1 MQPITLNLFV
11 LIGIALA
18 VMFFGYFFGLYEGR
32 GQGYKKR
39 KAEEHEE
46 KKDIPLSVSAP
57 VIKDDPG
64 LLRLKSENNQLR
76 LDMDGQR
83 VETTAPLA
91 PAQRKR
97 LIDLLTLIRPFLEGG
112 QPAQAAP
119 KPAPA
124 SQSKSPP
131 VPGPVPISPPVSSS
145 VPLTPADQAMFTN
158 LTQSNVE
165 PVPARITFGLSP
177 KKKPE
182 QPAAALNMVQQIDE
196 ILQLKLANTPL
207 AGQGI
212 KIQEAPSGGVMVM
225 VGLNK
230 YEGVG
235 DVPDTAIKAVLQ
247 AAVAEWEKKYT
258 PGL

>member
-18 VMFFGYFFGLYEGR
+18 VMFFGYFFGLSEGR

-39 KAEEHEE
+39 KAEE
-46 KKDIPLSVSAP
+46 KDMPLPVSVP

-64 LLRLKSENNQLR
+64 LLRLKSENNQLC

-83 VETTAPLA
+83 VDTSVPLA

-119 KPAPA
+119 KPAP
-124 SQSKSPP
+124 
-131 VPGPVPISPPVSSS
+131 VSPPVSTSA
-145 VPLTPADQAMFTN
+145 PLTPAEQAMFTN
-158 LTQSNVE
+158 LAQPKVE
-165 PVPARITFGLSP
+165 PVPARISLIP
-177 KKKPE
+177 KKKSE
-182 QPAAALNMVQQIDE
+182 RPAAALSMVQQIDE
-196 ILQLKLANTPL
+196 ILQLKLADTPL

-212 KIQEAPSGGVMVM
+212 KIQEAPGGGVMVM
-225 VGLNK
+225 VGLKK

-235 DVPDTAIKAVLQ
+235 DVPDPAIKAVLQ

>member
-1 MQPITLNLFV
+1 MQPISLNLFV
-11 LIGIALA
+11 LIGIVLA
-18 VMFFGYFFGLYEGR
+18 VMFFGYFFGLFEGR
-32 GQGYKKR
+32 GQGYKKG
-39 KAEEHEE
+39 KAEEQD
-46 KKDIPLSVSAP
+46 KPLPVSAP

-83 VETTAPLA
+83 VEPSAPLT

-97 LIDLLTLIRPFLEGG
+97 LIDLLTLIRPFLESG

-119 KPAPA
+119 KPAP
-124 SQSKSPP
+124 
-131 VPGPVPISPPVSSS
+131 VSPPVSPS
-145 VPLTPADQAMFTN
+145 VPKPAPVSPPVSPSTPPSPAEQALIAS
-158 LTQSNVE
+158 LTQPKVE

-177 KKKPE
+177 KKITE
-182 QPAAALNMVQQIDE
+182 QPAAAFSMVQQIDQ
-196 ILQLKLANTPL
+196 ILQLKLVNTPL
-207 AGQGI
+207 AGLGI
-212 KIQEAPSGGVMVM
+212 KIQESPGGGVMVM
-225 VGLNK
+225 VGLKK

-235 DVPDTAIKAVLQ
+235 DVPDPAIKAVLQ

>member
-18 VMFFGYFFGLYEGR
+18 VMFFGYFFGLFEGR

-39 KAEEHEE
+39 KEEE
-46 KKDIPLSVSAP
+46 KDRPLPVSVP
-57 VIKDDPG
+57 VVKDDPG

-83 VETTAPLA
+83 VDTSMPLA

-119 KPAPA
+119 KPV
-124 SQSKSPP
+124 P
-131 VPGPVPISPPVSSS
+131 VSPPVSPSA
-145 VPLTPADQAMFTN
+145 PLTPAEQVLITN
-158 LTQSNVE
+158 LNQPKVE
-165 PVPARITFGLSP
+165 PVPARISLIP
-177 KKKPE
+177 KKKSE
-182 QPAAALNMVQQIDE
+182 QPAAALSMVQQIDQ
-196 ILQLKLANTPL
+196 ILQLKLVDTPL

-212 KIQEAPSGGVMVM
+212 KIQEAPGGGVLVM
-225 VGLNK
+225 VGLKK

-235 DVPDTAIKAVLQ
+235 DVPDPAIKAVLQ

>member
-18 VMFFGYFFGLYEGR
+18 VMFFGYFFGLFEGR

-39 KAEEHEE
+39 KEEE
-46 KKDIPLSVSAP
+46 KDRPLPVSVP
-57 VIKDDPG
+57 VVKDDPG

-83 VETTAPLA
+83 VDTSMHLA

-119 KPAPA
+119 KPV
-124 SQSKSPP
+124 P
-131 VPGPVPISPPVSSS
+131 VSPPVSPSA
-145 VPLTPADQAMFTN
+145 PLTPAEQVLITN
-158 LTQSNVE
+158 LNQPKVE
-165 PVPARITFGLSP
+165 PVPARISLIP
-177 KKKPE
+177 KKKSE
-182 QPAAALNMVQQIDE
+182 QPAAALSMVQQIDQ
-196 ILQLKLANTPL
+196 ILQLKLVDTPL

-212 KIQEAPSGGVMVM
+212 KIQEAPGGGVLVM
-225 VGLNK
+225 VGLKK

-235 DVPDTAIKAVLQ
+235 DVPDPAIKAVLQ

>member
-83 VETTAPLA
+83 VDTTAPLA

-124 SQSKSPP
+124 S
-131 VPGPVPISPPVSSS
+131 PPVSSS
-145 VPLTPADQAMFTN
+145 APLTPADQAMFTN
-158 LTQSNVE
+158 LTQPKVE

-235 DVPDTAIKAVLQ
+235 DVPDPAIKTVLQ

>member
-18 VMFFGYFFGLYEGR
+18 VMFFGYFFGLSEGR

-39 KAEEHEE
+39 KAEEQD
-46 KKDIPLSVSAP
+46 KPLPGSTP

-83 VETTAPLA
+83 VDTSVPLA

-112 QPAQAAP
+112 QPAQTAP
-119 KPAPA
+119 KPAPV
-124 SQSKSPP
+124 SQ
-131 VPGPVPISPPVSSS
+131 PVSSS
-145 VPLTPADQAMFTN
+145 APLTPAEQAMFTN
-158 LTQSNVE
+158 PVPPKVE
-165 PVPARITFGLSP
+165 PVPARISLIP
-177 KKKPE
+177 KKKSE
-182 QPAAALNMVQQIDE
+182 QPAAALSMVQQIDE
-196 ILQLKLANTPL
+196 ILQLKLVDTPL

-212 KIQEAPSGGVMVM
+212 KIQEAPGGGVMVM
-225 VGLNK
+225 VGLKK

-235 DVPDTAIKAVLQ
+235 DVQDPAIKAVLQ

>member
-11 LIGIALA
+11 FIGIALA
-18 VMFFGYFFGLYEGR
+18 VMFFGYFFGLSEGR

-39 KAEEHEE
+39 KEEE
-46 KKDIPLSVSAP
+46 KDKPLPVSMP
-57 VIKDDPG
+57 VVKDDPG

-83 VETTAPLA
+83 VDTSVPLA

-119 KPAPA
+119 KPAP
-124 SQSKSPP
+124 
-131 VPGPVPISPPVSSS
+131 VSPPVSSS
-145 VPLTPADQAMFTN
+145 APLTPAEQAMFTN
-158 LTQSNVE
+158 LTQPKVE
-165 PVPARITFGLSP
+165 PVPARISFGFSP
-177 KKKPE
+177 KKITE
-182 QPAAALNMVQQIDE
+182 QPAAALSMVQQIDE
-196 ILQLKLANTPL
+196 ILQLKLVDTPL

-212 KIQEAPSGGVMVM
+212 RIQEAPGGGVMVM
-225 VGLNK
+225 VGLKK

-235 DVPDTAIKAVLQ
+235 DVPDPAIKAVLQ

>member
-11 LIGIALA
+11 FIGIALA
-18 VMFFGYFFGLYEGR
+18 VMFFGYFFGLSEGR

-39 KAEEHEE
+39 KAEEQD
-46 KKDIPLSVSAP
+46 KPLPVSAP
-57 VIKDDPG
+57 VIENDPG

-83 VETTAPLA
+83 VDTTVPLA

-112 QPAQAAP
+112 QPAQTAP
-119 KPAPA
+119 KPAPV
-124 SQSKSPP
+124 SPP
-131 VPGPVPISPPVSSS
+131 VYTSAPRPAPVSQPISSSA
-145 VPLTPADQAMFTN
+145 PLTPAEQAIITN
-158 LTQSNVE
+158 LTQPKVE
-165 PVPARITFGLSP
+165 PVPARISFGRSP
-177 KKKPE
+177 KKIQE
-182 QPAAALNMVQQIDE
+182 QPAAALSMVQQIDE
-196 ILQLKLANTPL
+196 ILQLKLVDTPL

-212 KIQEAPSGGVMVM
+212 KIQEAPGGGVMVM
-225 VGLNK
+225 VGLKK

-235 DVPDTAIKAVLQ
+235 DVPDPAIKAVLQ

>member
-18 VMFFGYFFGLYEGR
+18 VMFFGYFFGLSEGR
-32 GQGYKKR
+32 GQGYTKR
-39 KAEEHEE
+39 KAEEQD
-46 KKDIPLSVSAP
+46 KPLPVSMP
-57 VIKDDPG
+57 IIKDDPG

-83 VETTAPLA
+83 VDTTVPLM

-119 KPAPA
+119 KPFDQTQGRPAP
-124 SQSKSPP
+124 
-131 VPGPVPISPPVSSS
+131 VSPPVSSS
-145 VPLTPADQAMFTN
+145 APLTPAEQAMFAN
-158 LTQSNVE
+158 LTQPKVE
-165 PVPARITFGLSP
+165 PVPARISLIP
-177 KKKPE
+177 KKKSE
-182 QPAAALNMVQQIDE
+182 RPAAALSMVQQIDE
-196 ILQLKLANTPL
+196 ILQLKLVDTPL

-212 KIQEAPSGGVMVM
+212 KIQEAPGGGVMVM
-225 VGLNK
+225 VGLKK

-235 DVPDTAIKAVLQ
+235 DVPDPAIKAVLQ

>member
-18 VMFFGYFFGLYEGR
+18 VMFFGYFFGLSEGR

-39 KAEEHEE
+39 KAEEQD
-46 KKDIPLSVSAP
+46 KPLPVSMP
-57 VIKDDPG
+57 IIKDDPG

-76 LDMDGQR
+76 LDMDGQP
-83 VETTAPLA
+83 VDTSAPLA

-119 KPAPA
+119 RPAP
-124 SQSKSPP
+124 
-131 VPGPVPISPPVSSS
+131 VSPPVSSS
-145 VPLTPADQAMFTN
+145 APLTPAEQAMFAN
-158 LTQSNVE
+158 LTQPKVE
-165 PVPARITFGLSP
+165 PVPARISLIP
-177 KKKPE
+177 KKKSE
-182 QPAAALNMVQQIDE
+182 RPAAALSMVQQIDE
-196 ILQLKLANTPL
+196 ILQLKLVDTPL

-212 KIQEAPSGGVMVM
+212 KIQEAPGGGVMVM
-225 VGLNK
+225 VGLKK
-230 YEGVG
+230 YEGVA
-235 DVPDTAIKAVLQ
+235 DVPDPAIKAVLQ

>member
-18 VMFFGYFFGLYEGR
+18 VMFFGYFFGLSEGR

-39 KAEEHEE
+39 KAEE
-46 KKDIPLSVSAP
+46 KDMPLPVSAP

-83 VETTAPLA
+83 VDTSVPLA

-119 KPAPA
+119 KPAP
-124 SQSKSPP
+124 
-131 VPGPVPISPPVSSS
+131 VSPPVSTSALKPAPVSPPASS
-145 VPLTPADQAMFTN
+145 SAPLTPAEQAMFTN
-158 LTQSNVE
+158 LAQPKVE
-165 PVPARITFGLSP
+165 PVPARISLIP
-177 KKKPE
+177 KKKSE
-182 QPAAALNMVQQIDE
+182 RPAAALSMVQQIDE
-196 ILQLKLANTPL
+196 ILQLKLADTPL

-212 KIQEAPSGGVMVM
+212 KIQEAPGGGVMVM
-225 VGLNK
+225 VGLKK

-235 DVPDTAIKAVLQ
+235 DVPDPAIKAVLQ

>member
-1 MQPITLNLFV
+1 MQQVTLNLFV

-18 VMFFGYFFGLYEGR
+18 TMFFGYFFGLSEGR

-39 KAEEHEE
+39 KAEEQD
-46 KKDIPLSVSAP
+46 KPQP
-57 VIKDDPG
+57 VPIIKDDPG

-83 VETTAPLA
+83 LDTSAPLD

-119 KPAPA
+119 KPAPV
-124 SQSKSPP
+124 SPP
-131 VPGPVPISPPVSSS
+131 AISSAP
-145 VPLTPADQAMFTN
+145 TPAERAMFTN
-158 LTQSNVE
+158 PVPSKVE
-165 PVPARITFGLSP
+165 PVPARISLVP
-177 KKKPE
+177 KKKSE
-182 QPAAALNMVQQIDE
+182 QPAAALSMVQQIDE
-196 ILQLKLANTPL
+196 ILQLKLVNTPL
-207 AGQGI
+207 AGRGI
-212 KIQEAPSGGVMVM
+212 KIQDAPGGGVMVM

-235 DVPDTAIKAVLQ
+235 DVPDPAIKAVLQ

>member
-18 VMFFGYFFGLYEGR
+18 VMFFGYFFGLNEGR

-39 KAEEHEE
+39 KTEEQD
-46 KKDIPLSVSAP
+46 KPLPASAP

-83 VETTAPLA
+83 VDTSTPLA

-97 LIDLLTLIRPFLEGG
+97 LIDLLNLIRPFLEGG
-112 QPAQAAP
+112 QSTQAAP
-119 KPAPA
+119 M
-124 SQSKSPP
+124 P
-131 VPGPVPISPPVSSS
+131 VPVSPPVSSS
-145 VPLTPADQAMFTN
+145 APKPVPVSPPVSSSAPLTPAEQAMFTN
-158 LTQSNVE
+158 LVQPKVE
-165 PVPARITFGLSP
+165 PVPARISFGRSP
-177 KKKPE
+177 KKISE
-182 QPAAALNMVQQIDE
+182 PATALSMVQQIDE
-196 ILQLKLANTPL
+196 ILQLKLVNSPL

-212 KIQEAPSGGVMVM
+212 KIQEAPGGGVMVM
-225 VGLNK
+225 VGLKK

-235 DVPDTAIKAVLQ
+235 DVPDPAIKAVLQ

>member
-18 VMFFGYFFGLYEGR
+18 VMFFGYFFGLSEGR

-39 KAEEHEE
+39 KAEEQD
-46 KKDIPLSVSAP
+46 KPLPVSMP
-57 VIKDDPG
+57 IIKDDPG

-83 VETTAPLA
+83 VDTTVPLM

-119 KPAPA
+119 KPAP
-124 SQSKSPP
+124 
-131 VPGPVPISPPVSSS
+131 VSPPVSTSA
-145 VPLTPADQAMFTN
+145 PLTLAEQALITN
-158 LTQSNVE
+158 LNQPKVE
-165 PVPARITFGLSP
+165 PVPARISLIP
-177 KKKPE
+177 KKKLE
-182 QPAAALNMVQQIDE
+182 QPAATLSMVQQIDE
-196 ILQLKLANTPL
+196 ILQLKLVDTPL

-212 KIQEAPSGGVMVM
+212 KIQEAPGGGVMVM
-225 VGLNK
+225 VGLKK
-230 YEGVG
+230 YEGVA
-235 DVPDTAIKAVLQ
+235 DVPDPAIKAVLQ

>member
-1 MQPITLNLFV
+1 MQPITLSLFV

-18 VMFFGYFFGLYEGR
+18 VMFFGYFFGLSEGR

-39 KAEEHEE
+39 KAEEQD
-46 KKDIPLSVSAP
+46 KPLPVSMP
-57 VIKDDPG
+57 IIKDDPG

-83 VETTAPLA
+83 VDTTVPLA

-119 KPAPA
+119 RPAP
-124 SQSKSPP
+124 
-131 VPGPVPISPPVSSS
+131 VSPPVSTSA
-145 VPLTPADQAMFTN
+145 PLTPAEQAMFAN
-158 LTQSNVE
+158 LTQPKVE
-165 PVPARITFGLSP
+165 PVPARISLIP
-177 KKKPE
+177 KKKSE
-182 QPAAALNMVQQIDE
+182 RPAAALSMVQQIDE
-196 ILQLKLANTPL
+196 ILQLKLADTPL

-212 KIQEAPSGGVMVM
+212 KIQEAPGGGVMVM
-225 VGLNK
+225 VGLKK
-230 YEGVG
+230 YEGVA
-235 DVPDTAIKAVLQ
+235 DVPDPAIKAVLQ

>member
-1 MQPITLNLFV
+1 MQQVTLNLFV

-18 VMFFGYFFGLYEGR
+18 TMFFGYFFGLSEGR

-39 KAEEHEE
+39 KAEEQD
-46 KKDIPLSVSAP
+46 KPLPVAP

-64 LLRLKSENNQLR
+64 LLRLKNENNQLR

-83 VETTAPLA
+83 VDTSAPLD

-119 KPAPA
+119 KPAPV
-124 SQSKSPP
+124 SQAVSTPKP
-131 VPGPVPISPPVSSS
+131 VPAPPPASSS
-145 VPLTPADQAMFTN
+145 APTPAERAMFAN
-158 LTQSNVE
+158 PAPPKVE
-165 PVPARITFGLSP
+165 PVPARVSLVP
-177 KKKPE
+177 RKKSE
-182 QPAAALNMVQQIDE
+182 QPAAALSMVQQIDE
-196 ILQLKLANTPL
+196 ILQLKLVNTPL
-207 AGQGI
+207 ANMGI
-212 KIQEAPSGGVMVM
+212 KIQEAPGGGVMVM

-235 DVPDTAIKAVLQ
+235 DVPDPAIKAVLQ

>member
-18 VMFFGYFFGLYEGR
+18 VMFFGYFFGLSEGR

-39 KAEEHEE
+39 KAEE
-46 KKDIPLSVSAP
+46 KDMPLPVSVP

-64 LLRLKSENNQLR
+64 LLRLKSENNQLC

-83 VETTAPLA
+83 VDTSVPLA

-119 KPAPA
+119 KPAP
-124 SQSKSPP
+124 
-131 VPGPVPISPPVSSS
+131 VSPPVSTSALKPAPVSPPASS
-145 VPLTPADQAMFTN
+145 SAPLTPAEQAMFTN
-158 LTQSNVE
+158 LAQPKVE
-165 PVPARITFGLSP
+165 PVPARISLIP
-177 KKKPE
+177 KKKSE
-182 QPAAALNMVQQIDE
+182 RPAAALSMVQQIDE
-196 ILQLKLANTPL
+196 ILQLKLADTPL

-212 KIQEAPSGGVMVM
+212 KIQEAPGGGVMVM
-225 VGLNK
+225 VGLKK

-235 DVPDTAIKAVLQ
+235 DVPDPAIKAVLQ

>member
-1 MQPITLNLFV
+1 MQPITINLFV

-18 VMFFGYFFGLYEGR
+18 VMFFGYFFGLFEGR
-32 GQGYKKR
+32 GQGYKNR
-39 KAEEHEE
+39 KAEEQD
-46 KKDIPLSVSAP
+46 KPLPIPI
-57 VIKDDPG
+57 IKDDPG

-83 VETTAPLA
+83 VDTSMPLA

-119 KPAPA
+119 KPV
-124 SQSKSPP
+124 P
-131 VPGPVPISPPVSSS
+131 VSPPVSPSA
-145 VPLTPADQAMFTN
+145 PLTPAEQVLITN
-158 LTQSNVE
+158 LNQPKVE
-165 PVPARITFGLSP
+165 PVPARITFGRSP
-177 KKKPE
+177 KKIQE
-182 QPAAALNMVQQIDE
+182 QPAAALSMVQQIDE
-196 ILQLKLANTPL
+196 ILQLKLLNTPL

-212 KIQEAPSGGVMVM
+212 KIQEAPGGGVMVM
-225 VGLNK
+225 VGLKK

-235 DVPDTAIKAVLQ
+235 DVPDPAIKAVLQ

>member
-11 LIGIALA
+11 FIGIALA
-18 VMFFGYFFGLYEGR
+18 VMFFGYFFGLNEGR

-39 KAEEHEE
+39 KAEEQD
-46 KKDIPLSVSAP
+46 KPLPVSAP

-83 VETTAPLA
+83 VDTTVPLA

-112 QPAQAAP
+112 QSAQAAP
-119 KPAPA
+119 T
-124 SQSKSPP
+124 
-131 VPGPVPISPPVSSS
+131 PVPISPPVASSA
-145 VPLTPADQAMFTN
+145 PLTPAEQAIITN
-158 LTQSNVE
+158 LTQPKVE
-165 PVPARITFGLSP
+165 PVPARITFGRSP
-177 KKKPE
+177 KKIQE
-182 QPAAALNMVQQIDE
+182 QPAAALSMVQQIDE
-196 ILQLKLANTPL
+196 ILQLKLLNTPL

-212 KIQEAPSGGVMVM
+212 KIQEAPGGGVMVM
-225 VGLNK
+225 VGLKK

-235 DVPDTAIKAVLQ
+235 DVPDPAIKAVLQ